1 MLKAKSFYSKIIQIW
16 KNFIIDKDLGS
27 IEDYNYSAI
36 DRIHYEEAHEHL
48 KNILVTFEIEFGP
61 QDLLTAECQFSFGL
75 VLFKNENKEA
85 AIDLM
90 TKAHIIYCNSLG
102 EFDRKT
108 KEVEQIIKKI
118 QNMYGGNH
126 HGHH

>member
-1 MLKAKSFYSKIIQIW
+1 LSSV
-16 KNFIIDKDLGS
+16 
-27 IEDYNYSAI
+27 EDYNYSSI
-36 DRIHYEEAHEHL
+36 DHIYYEEAHEHL

-61 QDLLTAECQFSFGL
+61 QDVLTAECQFAFGL

-90 TKAHIIYCNSLG
+90 TKAHIIYCNTLG

-108 KEVEQIIKKI
+108 KEVENIIK
-118 QNMYGGNH
+118 QLQQMYGSP
-126 HGHH
+126 HGMH

>member
-1 MLKAKSFYSKIIQIW
+1 MHKAKNFYHKIIQIW
-16 KNFIIDKDLGS
+16 KKFVIEKDLGQ

-36 DRIHYEEAHEHL
+36 DRIYYEEAHEHL

-61 QDLLTAECQFSFGL
+61 QDVITAECQFAFGL

-85 AIDLM
+85 SIDMM
-90 TKAHIIYCNSLG
+90 TKAHITYCNNLG

-118 QNMYGGNH
+118 QNMYGH